1 MKDVRLNRLAK
12 QLLHY
17 SVSLKAGEK
26 VLIKAHYSAKPLIT
40 ELIDETYRLGGYPY
54 VELMDDVVMKHILK
68 GCRAEQLA
76 VDTKWMLQ
84 AFRDTDAVILLY
96 GEENEAELS
105 GVPVEKQMLYGRMTN
120 EAHQFLLSKGRWV
133 MVNYPSHSMAQKAGM
148 GLEETED
155 LFFESCL
162 LDYARMEKDLET
174 LRQLMEQTDRVR
186 ILSEGT
192 DLSFSI
198 KGLPAVISAG
208 RKNLPDGEV
217 FTAPVKHSVNGT
229 VTFNTP
235 SWFRGSCFQ
244 PLALSFVNG
253 KITGAWSNRPEQL
266 SGILDTDSGS
276 RYLGEFAIGVNPVLK
291 NPVGDSLYDEK
302 MTGSLHLT
310 PGAAY
315 AEADNGNR
323 SAIHWDLVLQQTGEY
338 GGGELY
344 FDDMLIRKDGLFL
357 PPALKGLNPQAGHEP
372 IF

>member
-17 SVSLKAGEK
+17 SVSLQAGER
-26 VLIKAHYSAKPLIT
+26 VLIKAHHSARPLIT
-40 ELIDETYRLGGYPY
+40 ELIDEAYRLGSYPY
-54 VELMDDVVMKHILK
+54 VELMDDVIMKHILK
-68 GCRAEQLA
+68 GCRAEQLE

-84 AFRDTDAVILLY
+84 AFRDTDAVILIY

-105 GVPVEKQMLYGRMTN
+105 AVPAGKQMLYGRMTN
-120 EAHQFLLSKGRWV
+120 EAHQFLLAKGRWV
-133 MVNYPSHSMAQKAGM
+133 MVNYPSRSMAQKAGL
-148 GLEETED
+148 GLEEAED
-155 LFFESCL
+155 LFFGSCL

-174 LRQLMEQTDRVR
+174 LRHLMEQTDRVH

-192 DLSFSI
+192 NLSFSI
-198 KGLPAVISAG
+198 KNMPAVISAG

-235 SWFRGSCFQ
+235 CSFRGSCFQ
-244 PLALSFVNG
+244 PLRLSFVNG
-253 KITGAWSNRPEQL
+253 KITEAWSSRPEL
-266 SGILDTDSGS
+266 LNGILDTDSGS
-276 RYLGEFAIGVNPVLK
+276 RYLGEFAIGVNPVLTQ
-291 NPVGDSLYDEK
+291 PVGDSLFDEK
-302 MTGSLHLT
+302 MAGSLHLT

-323 SAIHWDLVLQQTGEY
+323 SAIHWDLVLLQTGEY

-344 FDDMLIRKDGLFL
+344 FDDMLVRKDGLFL
-357 PPALKGLNPQAGHEP
+357 PPALKGLNPEGGPAP